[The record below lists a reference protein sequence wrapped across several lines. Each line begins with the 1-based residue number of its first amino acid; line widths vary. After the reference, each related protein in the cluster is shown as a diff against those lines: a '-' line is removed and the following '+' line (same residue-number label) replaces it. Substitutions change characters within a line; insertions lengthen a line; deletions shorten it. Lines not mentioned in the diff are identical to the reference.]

1 MKKTVLQIMIVF
13 STLSGFSQ
21 NYSNGLF
28 LVNEGNFGTPD
39 GDISFYDSET
49 DSLYSTVF
57 QNANPGE
64 DGFDILQDF
73 EMYNSE
79 AYFLTKSASNE
90 KLVIT
95 NTSDFIVGNTI
106 DLNGSGPQ
114 SITFVSDEKAYISC
128 ANAPNLRILDLE
140 GDSIRGEVSSSVGSF
155 YSQDYISVDGDKA
168 YIFMGSSVGVIDI
181 ELDSAYTSILTPNA
195 QSSCAGM
202 MIAND
207 KLFVLTN
214 AGWSGDS
221 SHLFRIDLET
231 NSVELSLDLSSL
243 GKARLLQSDGDN
255 LYFMV
260 VGDVYKMGLDEDLAP
275 TTPFA
280 SSSYIDVWG
289 DLAYGQS
296 FLVDATTETIY
307 IGSAEE
313 YVGNSTYESIDLNDG
328 SSLSTE
334 NPSGGPILNKF
345 IAVSGTLGIRKIEN
359 LTFRVYPNP
368 ASSFVL
374 IESEGSDE
382 KKISLYTLNGKE
394 VLAIK
399 TNVSKY
405 RMDLGDLPSGVFFI
419 KVESKYGSA
428 TKKILIK

>member
-49 DSLYSTVF
+49 DSLYATVF
-57 QNANPGE
+57 QNANPNE
-64 DGFDILQDF
+64 EGFDILQDF
-73 EMYNSE
+73 EMYNDE
-79 AYFLTKSASNE
+79 AYFLTKGASDE

-95 NTSDFIVGNTI
+95 NTSDFILGSTI
-106 DLNGSGPQ
+106 DLDGAGPQ
-114 SITFVSDEKAYISC
+114 SITFVSEDKAYISC

-140 GDSIRGEVSSSVGSF
+140 ANSINGEVTSSVGSF
-155 YSQDYISVDGDKA
+155 SSQDYISVDGDMA
-168 YIFMGSSVGVIDI
+168 YVFTGSSIAIIDI
-181 ELDSAYTSILTPNA
+181 TIDSAYSSISTPDA
-195 QSSCAGM
+195 QNSCAGM

-221 SHLFRIDLET
+221 SRLFRVDLET
-231 NSVELSLDLSSL
+231 NTVELSLDLSSL

-260 VGDVYKMGLDEDLAP
+260 LGEIYKMDLEDDLVP
-275 TTPFA
+275 LTPFA
-280 SSSYIDVWG
+280 TSSYTDVWG

-296 FLVDATTETIY
+296 FLVEASSQTIY
-307 IGSAEE
+307 IGSAEG
-313 YVGNSTYESIDLNDG
+313 YVGNSTYESIDLSDG

-345 IAVSGTLGIRKIEN
+345 IAVSGTVGITELEKMDVSI
-359 LTFRVYPNP
+359 YPNP
-368 ASSFVL
+368 TNAFV
-374 IESEGSDE
+374 IIKSEGNDDTE
-382 KKISLYTLNGKE
+382 ISLFTMNGKLIQRVE
-394 VLAIK
+394 NI
-399 TNVSKY
+399 SGQY
-405 RMDLGDLPSGVFFI
+405 RMDLGDLPSGVYFI
-419 KVESKYGSA
+419 RVESNTAVSTQKLL
-428 TKKILIK
+428 KQ